1 MSNIKMVGVTSTIAE
16 LEKRHG
22 RNQMHSKLQQKYVY
36 RKYHGKNIL
45 LPRAGNTGTI
55 ARLEKV
61 YGVCLKHTK
70 MLSTDLL
77 YQLRKNLSF
86 DTSSFIELQLR

>member
-1 MSNIKMVGVTSTIAE
+1 MVGVTSTIAE

-36 RKYHGKNIL
+36 REYHGKNIL

-77 YQLRKNLSF
+77 YQPRKNLSF